1 MSNFRSILC
10 SAVIGLS
17 ASHCIAQTPYP
28 VANAVPVSQI
38 DRAKMETELANLKKK
53 VANLKA
59 ADGDMRLV
67 ADVEVFA
74 KAAEW
79 ILRHGEFYK
88 KNYIAQTQATLK
100 TGLARAKELA
110 AGKPSWLR
118 RTGTTIRGYYS
129 RVDGSVQPYA
139 ITLPEGINP
148 RSGERWPL
156 HVKLHGRAG
165 TMNEVNFI
173 SRHEG
178 KALPKKQTWVQLD
191 VFGRSNNAYR
201 WAGET
206 DVFEAMAN
214 LNRSVRIDRQRIT
227 LWGFSMGGAGAWHL
241 GLHHPSKWSSVGPG
255 AGFVDFYRYQK
266 QTERRPVHQHLALRI
281 YDAVDYTQNAF
292 NVPICTYG
300 GENDAQLVASTEIV
314 DAAKKLGIDIKLV
327 IGKGAGHKFTPEG
340 FREFMDF
347 HLEKSE
353 TGRPRF
359 PGRRN
364 INFFTQT
371 LKYNRCEWLAI
382 EEMKH
387 MYEPARVQGHVD
399 EEGVLHLKTQNV
411 AALQLARDVS
421 DYVVIDGAKLKLN
434 SAAEGL
440 LPGVYYLK
448 GSKEWYGLTYN
459 ESREFPNNRDMRK
472 RHNLQGPIDDAFME
486 PFVCVRGTGKPWS
499 QNQQVWANWTLERF
513 GREYDKWLRGR
524 VPVADDVDVDPLTLN
539 KNLILFGDP
548 GSNRVLA
555 KIIDKLPIKWTKDG
569 IEVDGKTY
577 DPETHGLSMIYP
589 NPLNP
594 TRYVVINS
602 GHTFHAEDFIA
613 SNSWLF
619 PRLGD
624 IAVQKIERFEAGDY
638 KETVAWA
645 TLFDM
650 NWQLPRANV
659 SK

>member
-1 MSNFRSILC
+1 MSKFGSILC

-17 ASHCIAQTPYP
+17 TSDSFAQTPYP
-28 VANAVPVSQI
+28 VANSVPVSQI
-38 DRAKMETELANLKKK
+38 DRTQMETELVNLKKH
-53 VANLKA
+53 VADLKA
-59 ADGDMRLV
+59 TDGDLRLV

-88 KNYIAQTQATLK
+88 ANYVAQTQAALK

-118 RTGTTIRGYYS
+118 QTGTTVRGYYS

-139 ITLPEGINP
+139 LTLPKGINP
-148 RSGERWPL
+148 RSGQRWPL

-173 SRHEG
+173 SRHER
-178 KALPKKQTWVQLD
+178 KSLPKEQTWVQLD
-191 VFGRSNNAYR
+191 VFGRTNNAYR

-206 DVFEAMAN
+206 DVFEAMAD
-214 LNRSVRIDRQRIT
+214 LNRTVRIDSRRIT

-300 GENDAQLVASTEIV
+300 SENDAQLVASTEIV

-327 IGKGAGHKFTPEG
+327 IGKGVGHKFTPEG

-347 HLEKSE
+347 HLAHSK

-364 INFFTQT
+364 IDFFTQT

-382 EEMKH
+382 EEMEH
-387 MYEPARVQGHVD
+387 MYEPARVQGRVD
-399 EEGVLHLKTQNV
+399 EQGVLHLKTQNV

-421 DYVVIDGAKLKLN
+421 DDVVIDGAKLKLN

-440 LPGVYYLK
+440 LPGVYYVK

-459 ESREFPNNRDMRK
+459 ESREFPNNRDFRK

-499 QNQQVWANWTLERF
+499 QNQQAWANWTLERF

-624 IAVQKIERFEAGDY
+624 IAVQKFERSETGDY

-650 NWQLPRANV
+650 NWQLPRADK